1 MFLHGYDDRKWDD
14 SSLAGEGCGLD
25 LVADS
30 YFMEMELILND
41 SYFTKANVDKSF

>member
-1 MFLHGYDDRKWDD
+1 MDTTIVNGATLRWLEKD
-14 SSLAGEGCGLD
+14 A
-25 LVADS
+25 VADS